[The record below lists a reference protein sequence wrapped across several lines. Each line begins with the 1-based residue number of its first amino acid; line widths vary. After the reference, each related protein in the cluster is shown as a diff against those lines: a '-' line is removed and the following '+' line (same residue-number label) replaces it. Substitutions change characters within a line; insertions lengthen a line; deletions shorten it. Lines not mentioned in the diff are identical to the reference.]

1 MQSFKVILAIL
12 LFCPM
17 FSYSQVQIGSDID
30 GESIFDQ
37 SGWAVAS
44 STDGNRVA
52 IGAPSNSGVNGTN
65 SGHARIY
72 ENQNGSWIQLGND
85 IDGDSPNDF
94 LGTSVALSADANIV
108 AVGASYKTVGGV
120 GYAGQVKVFQY
131 QTGNWS
137 QIGSDILGGPL
148 SEQAGYRVALSGQG
162 DIIAVAS
169 PSYHLPNQTAA
180 RGRIRVYQNQ
190 MGAWVQLG
198 GDIIGDGAT
207 DLFGRGL
214 DISFDGSILAVG
226 GPSAVTGTSPEGYV
240 KIYKF
245 ESGSWQQIGN
255 TLEGDPGSSGFGY
268 AVSLSSDGNTVV
280 SGSSTENDING
291 VNTGVVKV
299 YENQS
304 GVWIQKGNS
313 IFGNQA
319 NTSFSQ
325 SLSIA
330 ANGNVISIAAKGQSN
345 GGTNGSGVVR
355 FYGYQAGV
363 WSQLGADIF
372 GEAALDQSG
381 YSEAI
386 SGDGTKVVIGSKD
399 NNGNGAA
406 SGHVRIYDM
415 SAFVT
420 VTNNI
425 NESTVDKWSFYPNPA
440 SDLVHIEFTAD
451 ELPRRIA
458 IYDQLGRFVRYELNT
473 TFSVKDLKPGFYILQ
488 IENNMRISKKKLI
501 VR

>member
-1 MQSFKVILAIL
+1 MKFMQPIKVILATL
-12 LFCPM
+12 LICPM

-44 STDGNRVA
+44 SADGNRVA

-72 ENQNGSWIQLGND
+72 ENQNGTWIQVGND
-85 IDGDSPNDF
+85 IDGDNPSDY

-108 AVGASYKTVGGV
+108 AVGASQKTVSGV
-120 GYAGQVKVFQY
+120 ANAGIVKVFQY
-131 QTGNWS
+131 QTGNWV

-148 SEQAGYRVALSGQG
+148 SESAGYRVALSGLG

-198 GDIIGDGAT
+198 GDIIADGAT

-226 GPSAVTGTSPEGYV
+226 GPSAPNGTSPKGYV

-245 ESGSWQQIGN
+245 ENGSWAQLGN
-255 TLEGDPGSSGFGY
+255 TLEGDPGSGGFGF

-280 SGSSTENDING
+280 SGSSQYDMNG
-291 VNTGVVKV
+291 VNTGVVKIF
-299 YENQS
+299 ENQ
-304 GVWIQKGNS
+304 GGTWVQKGNS
-313 IFGNQA
+313 IFGDQA

-330 ANGNVISIAAKGQSN
+330 ADGNVVSIAARGQSD
-345 GGTNGSGVVR
+345 GSATGAGLVR
-355 FYGYQAGV
+355 LYGYQTGV
-363 WSQLGADIF
+363 WSQLGVDIV
-372 GEAALDQSG
+372 GEAAWDQSG
-381 YSEAI
+381 YSQDL
-386 SGDGTKVVIGSKD
+386 SGDGTTVAIGSKD

-406 SGHVRIYDM
+406 SGHVRVYDM
-415 SAFVT
+415 STFVT
-420 VTNNI
+420 ATNEI
-425 NESTVDKWSFYPNPA
+425 NVDKWSFYPNPA
-440 SDLVHIEFTAD
+440 SDLVHIEFEGDA
-451 ELPRRIA
+451 LLSRI
-458 IYDQLGRFVRYELNT
+458 IVYDQLGRFVRFELNP
-473 TFSVKDLKPGFYILQ
+473 TFSVNDLNPGFYTLQ
-488 IENNMRISKKKLI
+488 IETNKGTSTKKLL